1 MQPLL
6 RAFVIASRRKCP
18 SLNYSRWKPKIS
30 DHFDCPL
37 NEAEKKT
44 RLPVMF
50 ELQQLHYPFKT
61 FPSSGRKTIYRLVS
75 PTREKKKKM
84 KNAAAGM
91 VGLMGLNRDFHLFPR
106 FSKNGFWTCSFL
118 CELSTFVSSSL
129 SNIFFYFQ
137 LLFCFVCCF
146 FARVESGGRHG
157 KKSFRTAWHCCHKTQ

>member
-1 MQPLL
+1 
-6 RAFVIASRRKCP
+6 
-18 SLNYSRWKPKIS
+18 
-30 DHFDCPL
+30 L